1 MQAGRL
7 NPGPGPHM
15 RVRLEVGPDGPPF
28 SGKMK
33 GRCLVDMPKC
43 IHLTKYFRSQKNV
56 NIIHYN
62 NYYSNTVCL
71 RRRASGQGGGGGRPA
86 RNPGRPPTLP
96 PYPAGLVIG
105 VCGRKRPGRMVFLI
119 SQIHIDEIAAV
130 ANAVFY
136 ADPELQGE
144 LKEKRPYL
152 FYEELENDFRELKAW
167 TVTEHVGWFEK
178 HGVKRL
184 RKTKSYCY
192 VLTPQWLEANL
203 SYKTASTFCY
213 IDESS
218 EANSLLEKARAER
231 FVPLFHWQSRNHID
245 VEPRV
250 KALKTLNLLLR
261 DLFYEVVE
269 ENNEKIVYDGVF
281 GVEISAEMLGMRFRA
296 FKKFC
301 DSLSVEGG
309 RTKRR
314 GSIVVIEPY
323 RRRVVRIRLSE
334 DEYKALEECSAL
346 RGKTVR
352 EFFRGALLSSLLA
365 RRRM

>member
-1 MQAGRL
+1 MKITL
-7 NPGPGPHM
+7 KK
-15 RVRLEVGPDGPPF
+15 
-28 SGKMK
+28 SG
-33 GRCLVDMPKC
+33 
-43 IHLTKYFRSQKNV
+43 
-56 NIIHYN
+56 
-62 NYYSNTVCL
+62 
-71 RRRASGQGGGGGRPA
+71 
-86 RNPGRPPTLP
+86 
-96 PYPAGLVIG
+96 
-105 VCGRKRPGRMVFLI
+105 
-119 SQIHIDEIAAV
+119 
-130 ANAVFY
+130 
-136 ADPELQGE
+136 
-144 LKEKRPYL
+144 
-152 FYEELENDFRELKAW
+152 
-167 TVTEHVGWFEK
+167 VT
-178 HGVKRL
+178 
-184 RKTKSYCY
+184 
-192 VLTPQWLEANL
+192 Q
-203 SYKTASTFCY
+203 
-213 IDESS
+213 
-218 EANSLLEKARAER
+218 
-231 FVPLFHWQSRNHID
+231 
-245 VEPRV
+245 

>member
-1 MQAGRL
+1 
-7 NPGPGPHM
+7 
-15 RVRLEVGPDGPPF
+15 
-28 SGKMK
+28 
-33 GRCLVDMPKC
+33 MPKC

-62 NYYSNTVCL
+62 NYYNNNYYSNTVCL
-71 RRRASGQGGGGGRPA
+71 RRHASGQGGGGGRPA
-86 RNPGRPPTLP
+86 RNSGRPPTLP

-105 VCGRKRPGRMVFLI
+105 VCGRKRPGRMVFVI

-136 ADPELQGE
+136 ADPELQEE

-167 TVTEHVGWFEK
+167 TVTERVGWFEK

-250 KALKTLNLLLR
+250 KANSLADGYLLDNR
-261 DLFYEVVE
+261 KWCSYAPNVVPKCVPSILDVAK
-269 ENNEKIVYDGVF
+269 NPRQHRGNPFAKL
-281 GVEISAEMLGMRFRA
+281 A
-296 FKKFC
+296 
-301 DSLSVEGG
+301 LSG
-309 RTKRR
+309 R
-314 GSIVVIEPY
+314 IHP
-323 RRRVVRIRLSE
+323 
-334 DEYKALEECSAL
+334 
-346 RGKTVR
+346 
-352 EFFRGALLSSLLA
+352 
-365 RRRM
+365 